1 MGLRPVAHVQ
11 LVTSPGTDVGAE
23 RLEVEA
29 VGDVTGDRENL
40 LLEGRSLT
48 APVNGRADTE
58 AGEQVISTE
67 HGTDA
72 SAVSQVVEAGETD
85 VEVVDRSGRNDYC
98 GLEVF
103 FFDRRQVDFRCG
115 GRSRNFDYLTG
126 CTRLTSGTT
135 GAFRTL
141 RTDGAGLTL
150 GTLRSRRANQ
160 FAGVDGSAEAVELR
174 LQCSDLGAQL
184 VEFEGGVL
192 LGSIS
197 AGSEGIDVSAKLI
210 DDTAQRGHVFLGQ
223 NDGGLGVLG
232 KHLEQ
237 TLDDECRLV
246 TGE

>member
-11 LVTSPGTDVGAE
+11 LVTSTGADVSAE

-40 LLEGRSLT
+40 LLKGRSLT
-48 APVNGRADTE
+48 APVNSRADTE

-103 FFDRRQVDFRCG
+103 FFDRRQVNFRCG

-126 CTRLTSGTT
+126 NTRLTSGTT
-135 GAFRTL
+135 GAFRAL
-141 RTDGAGLTL
+141 RTDGAGLPP
-150 GTLRSRRANQ
+150 GTLRCWRARRGNQ
-160 FAGVDGSAEAVELR
+160 VAGTE
-174 LQCSDLGAQL
+174 
-184 VEFEGGVL
+184 
-192 LGSIS
+192 
-197 AGSEGIDVSAKLI
+197 GSEGGAES
-210 DDTAQRGHVFLGQ
+210 
-223 NDGGLGVLG
+223 
-232 KHLEQ
+232 
-237 TLDDECRLV
+237 RLQ
-246 TGE
+246 